1 MMLNLLV
8 IGIFGFLGA
17 ITRFWV
23 GTWGIWVYFPVLNAT
38 LIINIVGSFLLA
50 VFLGGLMY
58 NEKIPI
64 AIRTGITTGFIGSFT
79 TFSTFMID
87 IYSLS
92 TVNYLL
98 AITYLI
104 LSIILSFIVA
114 VFGYRMSRNLVA
126 IYKKRKRLMNKKRDK
141 D

>member
-1 MMLNLLV
+1 M

-17 ITRFWV
+17 ITRYWI
-23 GTWGIWVYFPVLNAT
+23 GTWDIWSYFPILNAT
-38 LIINIVGSFLLA
+38 LIINIAGSFLLA

-58 NEKIPI
+58 NKKIPI
-64 AIRTGITTGFIGSFT
+64 AIQTGITTGFIGSFT

-104 LSIILSFIVA
+104 LSIILSLIVA
-114 VFGYRMSRNLVA
+114 IFGYRMSRNLVA
-126 IYKKRKRLMNKKRDK
+126 IYKKRNRLINSKKDNVS
-141 D
+141 